1 MKKLFVAVAL
11 VMGVGTTV
19 AFAADNQT
27 TAASVAVAVNDFV
40 PVEVDDLPQ
49 AVKDTLAKDYADYMV
64 KEAAVEANEDG
75 TQTYKVTLTA
85 QDDTEQTVLLSE
97 KWRSA
102 EIMNLVSDT
111 IRMGYAARYTPLFCL
126 IVSERVLFSR

>member
-19 AFAADNQT
+19 AFAAGHQT
-27 TAASVAVAVNDFV
+27 AVAPVVTTVNDFV
-40 PVEVDDLPQ
+40 PVEADALPQ
-49 AVKDTLAKDYADYMV
+49 PVKDTLAKDYADYMV

-85 QDDTEQTVLLSE
+85 QDDTELTVLLSE
-97 KWRSA
+97 KG
-102 EIMNLVSDT
+102 E
-111 IRMGYAARYTPLFCL
+111 
-126 IVSERVLFSR
+126 VLK

>member
-27 TAASVAVAVNDFV
+27 TTASVAVAVNDFV

-75 TQTYKVTLTA
+75 TQTYKVTLTT

-97 KWRSA
+97 NG
-102 EIMNLVSDT
+102 E
-111 IRMGYAARYTPLFCL
+111 
-126 IVSERVLFSR
+126 VLK

>member
-27 TAASVAVAVNDFV
+27 TAVSVAVAVNDFV

-97 KWRSA
+97 NG
-102 EIMNLVSDT
+102 E
-111 IRMGYAARYTPLFCL
+111 
-126 IVSERVLFSR
+126 VLK

>member
-75 TQTYKVTLTA
+75 TQTYMVTLTA

-97 KWRSA
+97 NG
-102 EIMNLVSDT
+102 E
-111 IRMGYAARYTPLFCL
+111 
-126 IVSERVLFSR
+126 VLK

>member
-40 PVEVDDLPQ
+40 PVEVNDLPQ

-97 KWRSA
+97 NG
-102 EIMNLVSDT
+102 E
-111 IRMGYAARYTPLFCL
+111 
-126 IVSERVLFSR
+126 VLK

>member
-85 QDDTEQTVLLSE
+85 QDDTELTVLLSE
-97 KWRSA
+97 NG
-102 EIMNLVSDT
+102 E
-111 IRMGYAARYTPLFCL
+111 
-126 IVSERVLFSR
+126 VLK

>member
-27 TAASVAVAVNDFV
+27 IAASVAVAVNDFV

-97 KWRSA
+97 NG
-102 EIMNLVSDT
+102 E
-111 IRMGYAARYTPLFCL
+111 
-126 IVSERVLFSR
+126 VLK

>member
-85 QDDTEQTVLLSE
+85 QDDIEQTVLLSE
-97 KWRSA
+97 NG
-102 EIMNLVSDT
+102 E
-111 IRMGYAARYTPLFCL
+111 
-126 IVSERVLFSR
+126 VLK

>member
-75 TQTYKVTLTA
+75 IQTYKVTLTA

-97 KWRSA
+97 NG
-102 EIMNLVSDT
+102 E
-111 IRMGYAARYTPLFCL
+111 
-126 IVSERVLFSR
+126 VLK

>member
-1 MKKLFVAVAL
+1 
-11 VMGVGTTV
+11 MGVGTTV

-97 KWRSA
+97 NG
-102 EIMNLVSDT
+102 E
-111 IRMGYAARYTPLFCL
+111 
-126 IVSERVLFSR
+126 VLK

>member
-27 TAASVAVAVNDFV
+27 TAAPVVVAVNDFV

-85 QDDTEQTVLLSE
+85 QDDTELTVLLSE
-97 KWRSA
+97 NG
-102 EIMNLVSDT
+102 E
-111 IRMGYAARYTPLFCL
+111 
-126 IVSERVLFSR
+126 VLK

>member
-1 MKKLFVAVAL
+1 MKKFFVAVAL

-27 TAASVAVAVNDFV
+27 TTASVAVAVNDFV

-97 KWRSA
+97 NG
-102 EIMNLVSDT
+102 E
-111 IRMGYAARYTPLFCL
+111 
-126 IVSERVLFSR
+126 VLK

>member
-75 TQTYKVTLTA
+75 TQKYKVTLTA

-97 KWRSA
+97 NG
-102 EIMNLVSDT
+102 E
-111 IRMGYAARYTPLFCL
+111 
-126 IVSERVLFSR
+126 VLK

>member
-85 QDDTEQTVLLSE
+85 QDDTEQSVLLSE
-97 KWRSA
+97 NG
-102 EIMNLVSDT
+102 E
-111 IRMGYAARYTPLFCL
+111 
-126 IVSERVLFSR
+126 VLK

>member
-27 TAASVAVAVNDFV
+27 TTASVAVAVNDFV

-49 AVKDTLAKDYADYMV
+49 AVKDTLTKDYADYMV

-97 KWRSA
+97 NG
-102 EIMNLVSDT
+102 E
-111 IRMGYAARYTPLFCL
+111 
-126 IVSERVLFSR
+126 VLK

>member
-27 TAASVAVAVNDFV
+27 TTASVAVAVNDFV

-97 KWRSA
+97 NG
-102 EIMNLVSDT
+102 E
-111 IRMGYAARYTPLFCL
+111 
-126 IVSERVLFSR
+126 VLK

>member
-64 KEAAVEANEDG
+64 TEAAVEANEDG

-97 KWRSA
+97 NG
-102 EIMNLVSDT
+102 E
-111 IRMGYAARYTPLFCL
+111 
-126 IVSERVLFSR
+126 VLK

>member
-27 TAASVAVAVNDFV
+27 TTASVAVAVNDLV

-97 KWRSA
+97 NG
-102 EIMNLVSDT
+102 E
-111 IRMGYAARYTPLFCL
+111 
-126 IVSERVLFSR
+126 VLK

>member
-19 AFAADNQT
+19 AFAADHQT

-75 TQTYKVTLTA
+75 TQTYTVTLTA

-97 KWRSA
+97 NG
-102 EIMNLVSDT
+102 E
-111 IRMGYAARYTPLFCL
+111 
-126 IVSERVLFSR
+126 VLK

>member
-1 MKKLFVAVAL
+1 
-11 VMGVGTTV
+11 MGVGTTV

-27 TAASVAVAVNDFV
+27 TTASVAVAVNDFV
-40 PVEVDDLPQ
+40 PVEVADLPQ

-97 KWRSA
+97 NG
-102 EIMNLVSDT
+102 E
-111 IRMGYAARYTPLFCL
+111 
-126 IVSERVLFSR
+126 VLK

>member
-1 MKKLFVAVAL
+1 MKKLFVAIAL

-27 TAASVAVAVNDFV
+27 TTASVAVAVNDFV

-97 KWRSA
+97 NG
-102 EIMNLVSDT
+102 E
-111 IRMGYAARYTPLFCL
+111 
-126 IVSERVLFSR
+126 VLK

>member
-27 TAASVAVAVNDFV
+27 TTASVAVAVNDFV

-85 QDDTEQTVLLSE
+85 QDDTEQTVLLSLN
-97 KWRSA
+97 SA
-102 EIMNLVSDT
+102 TL
-111 IRMGYAARYTPLFCL
+111 
-126 IVSERVLFSR
+126 

>member
-49 AVKDTLAKDYADYMV
+49 AVKDTLAKDYANYMV

-97 KWRSA
+97 NG
-102 EIMNLVSDT
+102 E
-111 IRMGYAARYTPLFCL
+111 
-126 IVSERVLFSR
+126 VLK

>member
-64 KEAAVEANEDG
+64 KEVAVEANEDG

-97 KWRSA
+97 NG
-102 EIMNLVSDT
+102 E
-111 IRMGYAARYTPLFCL
+111 
-126 IVSERVLFSR
+126 VLK

>member
-1 MKKLFVAVAL
+1 MKKLFVAAAL

-97 KWRSA
+97 NG
-102 EIMNLVSDT
+102 E
-111 IRMGYAARYTPLFCL
+111 
-126 IVSERVLFSR
+126 VLK

>member
-11 VMGVGTTV
+11 VMGLGTTV

-27 TAASVAVAVNDFV
+27 TTASVAVAVNDFV

-97 KWRSA
+97 NG
-102 EIMNLVSDT
+102 E
-111 IRMGYAARYTPLFCL
+111 
-126 IVSERVLFSR
+126 VLK

>member
-27 TAASVAVAVNDFV
+27 TTASVAVAVNDFV
-40 PVEVDDLPQ
+40 SVEVDDLPQ

-97 KWRSA
+97 NG
-102 EIMNLVSDT
+102 E
-111 IRMGYAARYTPLFCL
+111 
-126 IVSERVLFSR
+126 VLK

>member
-27 TAASVAVAVNDFV
+27 TTASVAVAVNDFV

-75 TQTYKVTLTA
+75 THTYKVTLTA

-97 KWRSA
+97 NG
-102 EIMNLVSDT
+102 E
-111 IRMGYAARYTPLFCL
+111 
-126 IVSERVLFSR
+126 VLK

>member
-19 AFAADNQT
+19 VFAADNQT

-97 KWRSA
+97 NG
-102 EIMNLVSDT
+102 E
-111 IRMGYAARYTPLFCL
+111 
-126 IVSERVLFSR
+126 VLK

>member
-1 MKKLFVAVAL
+1 MKKLFIAVAL

-27 TAASVAVAVNDFV
+27 TTASVAVAVNDFV

-97 KWRSA
+97 NG
-102 EIMNLVSDT
+102 E
-111 IRMGYAARYTPLFCL
+111 
-126 IVSERVLFSR
+126 VLK

>member
-75 TQTYKVTLTA
+75 TQTYKITLTA

-97 KWRSA
+97 NG
-102 EIMNLVSDT
+102 E
-111 IRMGYAARYTPLFCL
+111 
-126 IVSERVLFSR
+126 VLK

>member
-85 QDDTEQTVLLSE
+85 QEDTEQTVLLSE
-97 KWRSA
+97 NG
-102 EIMNLVSDT
+102 E
-111 IRMGYAARYTPLFCL
+111 
-126 IVSERVLFSR
+126 VLK

>member
-97 KWRSA
+97 TG
-102 EIMNLVSDT
+102 E
-111 IRMGYAARYTPLFCL
+111 
-126 IVSERVLFSR
+126 VLK

>member
-40 PVEVDDLPQ
+40 TVEVDDLPQ

-97 KWRSA
+97 NG
-102 EIMNLVSDT
+102 E
-111 IRMGYAARYTPLFCL
+111 
-126 IVSERVLFSR
+126 VLK

>member
-40 PVEVDDLPQ
+40 PV
-49 AVKDTLAKDYADYMV
+49 
-64 KEAAVEANEDG
+64 
-75 TQTYKVTLTA
+75 
-85 QDDTEQTVLLSE
+85 
-97 KWRSA
+97 
-102 EIMNLVSDT
+102 
-111 IRMGYAARYTPLFCL
+111 
-126 IVSERVLFSR
+126 